1 MRSSFFIAS
10 RFIKAHKWTA
20 LLGVLVISLFAAA
33 FQASLTYNGC
43 YAKTVENNTLKTYGE
58 EAGIIYNADIAQTE
72 KFLSETSEEMT
83 GFCGYDAVYSE
94 TLDNKYYIGYMPK
107 SVLDSK
113 HRTLTEGRLP
123 EREGEAA
130 VEESIYSALGL
141 TADIGD
147 SFTVTVEQ
155 DGKPTEKTFTLCGK
169 VESYLMNWQRTDVS
183 KKSFT
188 YPPPVIL
195 TVKDNSQAPDYID
208 VMCSHTPQNGRYFGG
223 EFSDTL
229 VILDSSGVKAQMDSI
244 KVITV
249 PLAAFIVIIM
259 ILGIYGVLQYIMND
273 YDKYVRLLGRI
284 GMPLKKCIPIYLI
297 VALAMMISASLIG
310 SALGYFISLVFCRVI
325 SSIMLEQEII
335 FVYDTDCALIGC
347 AVCSAVILLAFAA
360 SMIKYFVKAKKAA
373 KGKNVK
379 FKKRYVRPFG
389 EDGSII
395 KLWKKAQA
403 RLNFSQKL
411 LSGLLMFLC
420 VIVAC
425 VGLLGSQMTL
435 INTFQPVA
443 LDEQDIREDLIFY
456 IPGGG
461 AGPLTY
467 NINQPEGS
475 GVSAENLKELT
486 DAGLKV
492 ARASMSVN
500 IGAYVFYDT
509 SDYDPALERY
519 MEQASCLNEKETPTL
534 EYALK
539 AAGGTKND
547 YLMQNFDICI
557 RKYDGLASD
566 FDVEGIDKNEFE
578 SGKAIVAPE
587 EYFNVGDKLTILTVS
602 SVDPEKPADD
612 PEKFLFHK
620 DEYTVGAVTDC
631 NYFVLCVDYL
641 SNIHKAA
648 KYDEVSLTV
657 PDTDDKE
664 LVKTAVEKAEAVT
677 AKSQY
682 TSLDNRIRQR
692 EEYKQAFLS
701 GLISFGLVV
710 FVFELMTAAAVII
723 SAKLKTKGDMRS
735 LYLLNELGAAPALLV
750 KLSALSNMKVILFSG
765 GIAALL
771 SAALAIE
778 RTVTY
783 YFLPILGL
791 AIGTVAL
798 CIFLTIFTAA
808 LCYIVSKREVVKAI
822 KIN

>member
-33 FQASLTYNGC
+33 FQASLTYNSC

-58 EAGIIYNADIAQTE
+58 EAGIIYNADITQTE
-72 KFLSETSEEMT
+72 KFLSETSGEMT
-83 GFCGYDAVYSE
+83 GFCGYDAVYSK

-113 HRTLTEGRLP
+113 HRTLTEGRFP
-123 EREGEAA
+123 EKEGEAA
-130 VEESIYSALGL
+130 VEESVYSALGL

-195 TVKDNSQAPDYID
+195 TV
-208 VMCSHTPQNGRYFGG
+208 RYFGG

-229 VILDSSGVKAQMDSI
+229 VMLDSSGIKAQMDSI
-244 KVITV
+244 KVITI
-249 PLAAFIVIIM
+249 PLAVFIVIIM

-310 SALGYFISLVFCRVI
+310 SALGYIISFVFCRVI

-335 FVYDTDCALIGC
+335 FVYDTDYAIIGC

-360 SMIKYFVKAKKAA
+360 SIIKYFVKAKKAA

-425 VGLLGSQMTL
+425 VGLLGSQMML

-461 AGPLTY
+461 AGPQTY

-539 AAGGTKND
+539 AAGGTKDD

-587 EYFNVGDKLTILTVS
+587 EYFNVGDKITILTVS
-602 SVDPEKPADD
+602 SVDPEKPAED

-648 KYDEVSLTV
+648 KYDEVSLAV

-692 EEYKQAFLS
+692 EEYKQAFTS

-710 FVFELMTAAAVII
+710 FIFELMTAAAVII

-735 LYLLNELGAAPALLV
+735 LYLLNEIGAAPALLV

-765 GIAALL
+765 GTAALL
-771 SAALAIE
+771 SAAFAIE

-798 CIFLTIFTAA
+798 CVFLTIFTAA
-808 LCYIVSKREVVKAI
+808 LCYIVSKKEVLKAI